1 MESQFT
7 RLASLTSLDRG
18 HDRLLAAMGIHTL
31 SDLLSFR
38 PAVDAQLVTAA
49 VDGLVPEKEAIQ
61 VLNDEAQT
69 RPLLKVVEGNVDLLA
84 SVDGGTAE
92 VLAQLGVK
100 TIRELAEWEAFAEA
114 EELLEPARESTLVE
128 DPSAPDCVLPRCRKY
143 TRNSKGYTSFIRA
156 RDLGDLPITSASLA
170 TPIHRMFHRADMAC
184 GTLYLGYAATYRQDW
199 IYSGIHLGEP
209 LGSVSLFMGQ
219 DSQVSVLDWKRI
231 NRAIRSED
239 NRVSE
244 RLVNLM
250 SHQRA
255 VDEVARATAEEHQH
269 GATSAFGANAAT
281 SGSFVAAGAIVGG
294 VGGGVSGALAGLVI
308 GNAANAAGGAPTLA
322 GAAVGTAVG
331 AAAGAAA
338 GALVYSGATTFGFV
352 ETEADGNRSIAGDS
366 GQRIHERSMQNAS
379 SIRSFWANIV
389 SQSVEEES
397 QRLRTERVTNY
408 NKIHALNAM
417 YFEVLNRYRVNL
429 WLTAV
434 DPLLF
439 LPFRPFTFNESLLQQ
454 YWWILREYMKDADL
468 VVAIDT
474 YFLTLAPV
482 DSALE
487 AIEELPLVSE
497 IQATQIRVKLDFDGS
512 AIQDLINTQLITLV
526 AGGSAAIAGA
536 VGLVGGT
543 MAMAGAMMNLFY
555 SGIKREF
562 VRAALVTANG
572 DVPLTRQN
580 SANTN
585 PEYVGDYRTNQ
596 DVRIET
602 ITGIR
607 IDNDNSALELNIPG
621 TNESF
626 DLSAVAFEKINV
638 DLTLR
643 DRSRLIGAVPTLGD
657 VEDDQNIGTPPIL
670 VGGNASAT
678 VSWNIAN
685 RLRTAYAGITEQQAE
700 LEDAEETRET
710 TQARIANLVGFLN
723 ANKFGFTRLILQQ
736 IEREQ
741 LICVLD
747 QLSVAGVPLREIA
760 GTNPVGFSGGHV
772 VLPLRRAPQL
782 VPAAAPAFTV
792 DLTKIVSA
800 LEQLVEALEDGDI
813 ALSGAETAI
822 DTMGAFA
829 EGLSLLPST
838 QEPERSLR
846 ERLVSLRSFLVL
858 ILTTTDPA
866 ERTALI
872 AQTLDHVRAILA
884 FIEEPEID
892 AGSGGALSGLD
903 AIRVFYDRIMAL
915 TKSLME
921 RPVVSSETSLPS
933 PAVFMEPVLSQAKGA
948 ELYDIR
954 RNSHY
959 DILPSPGIGTVDPNA
974 DRSQPMELSPT
985 VPGAT
990 LQQATPPNY
999 PLPGTL
1005 AAFAAEAG
1013 KLDLSA
1019 MIQTNASSLATTL
1032 NNLTTLAT
1040 ELAKAS
1046 SGLAG
1051 DAQKEVLAQAGK
1063 MGEKV
1068 GSIVESSL
1076 GDMAKLAESMGRETP
1091 PSPAPTPPNTQP
1103 DRGGALN
1110 EDERT
1115 EVKKMTRKQKE
1126 RRRRTL
1132 GMPSTRPDQL
1142 KYQFQFLFE
1151 DHMGATYD
1159 FGEARILATFFE
1171 YGSDVPMNGNIPIPF
1186 EDGRYILPETYLLTP
1201 GRKATFGVFASFG
1214 GMSEIGDNVV
1224 INLPNSPD
1232 VVMEFRMRTKTL
1244 VVEAESVVKAVHEVV
1259 KNSGLKLAAQAALKA
1274 ALEEVVTLG
1283 LGLKLP
1289 FKVFDIGAEAS
1300 SSESTTVGG
1309 EASGN
1314 LAGEYASST
1323 TATDGT
1329 DVTAGVKTKYEV
1341 TIPLFAWD
1349 VKVY

>member
-1 MESQFT
+1 MDKKLT
-7 RLASLTSLDRG
+7 RLASLDSLDRG
-18 HDRLLAAMGIHTL
+18 HDRLLAALGIRNL

-38 PAVDAQLVTAA
+38 PALDAQMVAAA

-61 VLNDEAQT
+61 LLVAEAQK
-69 RPLLKVVEGNVDLLA
+69 RPLSKVLAGKVDLLA
-84 SVDGGTAE
+84 SVEARIAE
-92 VLAQLGVK
+92 ILARLGVD
-100 TIRELAEWEAFAEA
+100 TIRELAAWEVFFEAEDLLAPAAEA
-114 EELLEPARESTLVE
+114 TLEE

-143 TRNSKGYTSFIRA
+143 TRNSKGFTSFFRT
-156 RDLGDLPITSASLA
+156 RDLGDLPITSATLG
-170 TPIHRMFHRADMAC
+170 TPIHQMFHRADLAC
-184 GTLYLGYAATYRQDW
+184 GALYLGYAATYRQDW

-231 NRAIRSED
+231 NRAIRRED

-244 RLVNLM
+244 QLVNLM

-308 GNAANAAGGAPTLA
+308 GNAANAAGAAPTLA

-338 GALVYSGATTFGFV
+338 GALVYSGATTLGFV
-352 ETEADGNRSIAGDS
+352 ETEADGDRSIAGDS

-389 SQSVEEES
+389 SQSVEEEE

-439 LPFRPFTFNESLLQQ
+439 LPFKPFTFSETLLRQ
-454 YWWILREYMKDADL
+454 YWWILREYMKDPDL
-468 VVAIDT
+468 VAAIDA
-474 YFLTLAPV
+474 YFLTLTPV

-487 AIEELPLVSE
+487 AVGDLPLVGE
-497 IQATQIRVKLDFDGS
+497 IEATQTRVKLDFDGS

-526 AGGSAAIAGA
+526 AGSAAVAGV

-543 MAMAGAMMNLFY
+543 MAMAGMMMNLFY
-555 SGIKREF
+555 NGIKREF
-562 VRAALVTANG
+562 VRATLVTSNG

-585 PEYVGDYRTNQ
+585 LEYVGDYRTNQ

-607 IDNDNSALELNIPG
+607 IDNDNSALKLGIPG
-621 TNESF
+621 TEESI
-626 DLSAVAFEKINV
+626 DLSAVAFEKLNV

-670 VGGNASAT
+670 VGGNANAT

-685 RLRTAYAGITEQQAE
+685 RLRNAYAGITEQQAE
-700 LEDAEETRET
+700 LEGAEETRET
-710 TQARIANLVGFLN
+710 TQARIANLAGFLN

-772 VLPLRRAPQL
+772 VLPLRRGPQL
-782 VPAAAPAFTV
+782 VPAAPPAFTV

-800 LEQLVEALEDGDI
+800 LEQLVVALADGDI
-813 ALSGAETAI
+813 GLSSLETAI
-822 DTMGAFA
+822 GTMGAFA
-829 EGLSLLPST
+829 EGLSHLPPA

-858 ILTTTDPA
+858 ILNTADPA
-866 ERTALI
+866 ARTALI
-872 AQTLDHVRAILA
+872 AQALDHVLGILA
-884 FIEEPEID
+884 FIEDPEINA
-892 AGSGGALSGLD
+892 AGGGALTGLD
-903 AIRVFYDRIMAL
+903 AIRVFYDRIVAL
-915 TKSLME
+915 TKGLME
-921 RPVVSSETSLPS
+921 RPVASSEASLPS

-959 DILPSPGIGTVDPNA
+959 DILPSPGIGTVDPNV

-990 LQQATPPNY
+990 LSQVTPPSY

-1005 AAFAAEAG
+1005 AAFATEAG
-1013 KLDLSA
+1013 KLDLST

-1063 MGEKV
+1063 MGEKI
-1068 GSIVESSL
+1068 GSIVEGSL

-1091 PSPAPTPPNTQP
+1091 PSPAPPAPNTQQEK
-1103 DRGGALN
+1103 GSALN
-1110 EDERT
+1110 EEERT
-1115 EVKKMTRKQKE
+1115 EAKKMTKKRKE
-1126 RRRRTL
+1126 RRKRTL
-1132 GMPSTRPDQL
+1132 GMPSGQPDQL
-1142 KYQFQFLFE
+1142 KYQFQLLFE
-1151 DHMGATYD
+1151 DHMGAAYD
-1159 FGEARILATFFE
+1159 FGEARIYATFFE
-1171 YGSDVPMNGNIPIPF
+1171 YESDVALNGGEAIPF
-1186 EDGRYILPETYLLTP
+1186 DKGRYKLPEPYLLTP
-1201 GRKATFGVFASFG
+1201 GRKATFGVFTSFG
-1214 GMSEIGDNVV
+1214 AMSEIGDNVV
-1224 INLPNSPD
+1224 ITLPSSPD
-1232 VVMEFRMRTKTL
+1232 VVMEFKMRTRTQ
-1244 VVEAESVVKAVHEVV
+1244 VVEAEGVVKAVHEVV

-1274 ALEEVVTLG
+1274 ALEEVVT

-1314 LAGEYASST
+1314 LAGEYVSST
-1323 TATDGT
+1323 TTTDGT
-1329 DVTAGVKTKYEV
+1329 DVSGSVKTKYEV

-1349 VKVY
+1349 VTVY